1 MIRAQGLEHFY
12 GARQAVKELSL
23 DVAQGEIVGL
33 MGPNGSGKST
43 AFALLSGLLP
53 MNTGSLEYR
62 EKRVTPDDWSY
73 RRDLGVVFQDVSLDL
88 KLTAKENLSLTAR
101 MHGLGH
107 NSASRVQKA
116 LVRAGLPER
125 ENDLVG
131 TLSGGLRRR
140 LDIAR
145 AMIHEPKFLLMDEPT
160 TGLDLESF
168 EHTWRILETLRTEDK
183 TAILLTTH
191 RPDEA
196 LRCDKLIVMRD
207 GESVRT
213 ATPDE
218 LLVEAGKDLLLLETP
233 VPDIVAS
240 TLKKELDLSSSRIG
254 QEKLSIE
261 VASAQE
267 WVVPIANLFE
277 PETLRAINFRRPG
290 LAEAYFKVT
299 GSALTASQ
307 EEAQ

>member
-53 MNTGSLEYR
+53 MNAGSLEYR

-101 MHGLGH
+101 MHGLGR

-168 EHTWRILETLRTEDK
+168 EQTWRILETLRAEDK

-207 GESVRT
+207 GECVRT

-233 VPDIVAS
+233 VPDVVAS